1 VKNESVTAYISLGSN
16 LGDRAGNLLLG
27 VRGLME
33 ANFEVCR
40 LSAIYETEPVGVE
53 NQGLFLNMVAE
64 TCVTGVTPEQMMA
77 RMIRIE
83 YLLGRMQ
90 KNTKAPRTV
99 DLDLLF
105 YGNLQYQTSFLTL
118 PHPRLHQRRFV
129 LVPLAELEPHLI
141 HPVVNQTIQQLLEH
155 VEDTSMVRRW
165 NPTRKSLESPE
176 SPESGESK
184 ESVSDSPDSLDSP
197 DSIDL

>member
-40 LSAIYETEPVGVE
+40 LSAIYETEPVGVAE
-53 NQGLFLNMVAE
+53 NHGLFLNMVAE
-64 TCVTGVTPEQMMA
+64 VCVTNLTPEQMMA

-83 YLLGRMQ
+83 YLLGRKQ
-90 KNTKAPRTV
+90 KNEKAPRTV

-105 YGNLQYQTSFLTL
+105 YGNLKYQSPFLTV
-118 PHPRLHQRRFV
+118 PHPRLHQRKFV
-129 LVPLAELEPHLI
+129 LVPLAELEPQLV
-141 HPVVNQTIQQLLEH
+141 HPGVNQTIQQLLEH
-155 VEDTSMVRRW
+155 TEDTSTVKRW
-165 NPTRKSLESPE
+165 NP
-176 SPESGESK
+176 
-184 ESVSDSPDSLDSP
+184 
-197 DSIDL
+197 